1 MMIDFALD
9 RQRGEER
16 GRVGR
21 ADDQH
26 PVGLRARR
34 GDLRDVLGR
43 GELADHVADTLIG
56 AQVGGTGQAA
66 GQHDAVVLVKVD
78 LIKERIAGHGD
89 LQRAYDLTRGHNRDE
104 RGTHAAATHDID
116 HGQAFNS
123 FKAIGGENGNAGHEG
138 SFHRRHTISRLIP
151 RRPPLATLD
160 FPMIFLSND

>member
-1 MMIDFALD
+1 MAPLEQVELAQDK
-9 RQRGEER
+9 RG
-16 GRVGR
+16 G
-21 ADDQH
+21 AD
-26 PVGLRARR
+26 G
-34 GDLRDVLGR
+34 GDVLGC
-43 GELADHVADTLIG
+43 GELADHVADALIC

-89 LQRAYDLTRGHNRDE
+89 LQRAYDLARGHDRDE
-104 RGTHAAATHDID
+104 RGTHAAAAHDID